1 MFALWAAIELRA
13 TKRVKTS
20 PRGQILGINSL
31 LLLGARAFVLHKLVG
46 PVAPFSR
53 AIRGQGG
60 SRALAIK
67 T

>member
-1 MFALWAAIELRA
+1 
-13 TKRVKTS
+13 VKTS
-20 PRGQILGINSL
+20 PRGQILGINPL
-31 LLLGARAFVLHKLVG
+31 LLLGPRAFVLHKLVG